1 MGLDFDILR
10 RANKERLK
18 TFRNNTGALAHST
31 EDGSDWSHSDWFAAM
46 AGEFGEFQEVLLNMA
61 LGKSVGMMG
70 ENIKK
75 FVRGD
80 YDQEAF
86 LSKFSNEAADIV
98 IYLDI
103 MCRLA
108 GIEPHQTFAPG
119 DPARAHRGC
128 DPLVVDPRARALD
141 RALALLQHVEIEA
154 GADQRAAGGAVP
166 VRGAE
171 PGEEE
176 EVHRAAVLLC
186 GPPRW
191 MPAKAESES
200 DRCEHERDEGEF
212 PLSQQRGHRAAHQR
226 GGQLPLRGGGV
237 GEVGERGQLGQAAIA
252 AHLKFHAESY
262 GYACGHKQ
270 NSQCCQTVKAHG
282 VTRSE

>member
-18 TFRNNTGALAHST
+18 TFRNSNGDLAHST
-31 EDGSDWSHSDWFAAM
+31 DDGSDWDTAQWFAAM

-108 GIEPHQTFAPG
+108 GIELGDAVMNKFNATSRKVGSPVNVDVAGSPGAP
-119 DPARAHRGC
+119 PQ
-128 DPLVVDPRARALD
+128 PRAE
-141 RALALLQHVEIEA
+141 QA
-154 GADQRAAGGAVP
+154 GTQPPPVP
-166 VRGAE
+166 
-171 PGEEE
+171 P
-176 EVHRAAVLLC
+176 
-186 GPPRW
+186 
-191 MPAKAESES
+191 
-200 DRCEHERDEGEF
+200 
-212 PLSQQRGHRAAHQR
+212 
-226 GGQLPLRGGGV
+226 QLRRGGGT
-237 GEVGERGQLGQAAIA
+237 LA
-252 AHLKFHAESY
+252 
-262 GYACGHKQ
+262 
-270 NSQCCQTVKAHG
+270 
-282 VTRSE
+282 